1 MIDTIS
7 VYQSVIW
14 LATLIRRAALK
25 LRYIS
30 KSS

>member
-14 LATLIRRAALK
+14 LATLIRRAAL
-25 LRYIS
+25 
-30 KSS
+30 